1 MLLLGHTIR
10 FMKKLLLPKKSNP
23 WRAPGGLLSLGVT
36 SNALPPRPAA
46 SCSCAR
52 HGRPSARGFTLIEV
66 LVAIAILSF
75 GMLGMVGIQA
85 FALQANRD
93 ARIQAQAAV
102 FARELAEMMRGNKA
116 IAVLTTATSNPYLG
130 SFSSPLAL
138 ATPNYCLRV
147 ANAATG
153 CTSTTDIASA
163 EMTDWLTRVDAA
175 LPGARVVVCYDSA
188 PYDSNGL
195 PQWDCTSP
203 VGGSNDIAVIK
214 IGWTRTNTDRS
225 QTGSNALLSAADTG
239 SRPYI
244 ILPVTSGN
252 SL

>member
-1 MLLLGHTIR
+1 
-10 FMKKLLLPKKSNP
+10 MKKPLLPRVPSYHG
-23 WRAPGGLLSLGVT
+23 APRSLRRPPDALSLRPRA
-36 SNALPPRPAA
+36 SLFNAK
-46 SCSCAR
+46 
-52 HGRPSARGFTLIEV
+52 HGRSSTHGFTLIEV

-93 ARIQAQAAV
+93 ARIQAQAVV

-116 IAVLTTATSNPYLG
+116 VAVLTAATSNPYLG

-153 CTSTTDIASA
+153 CTSTTDIASS

-195 PQWDCTSP
+195 PQWTCTSP
-203 VGGSNDIAVIK
+203 TGGSNDIAVIK

-225 QTGSNALLSAADTG
+225 QTGSNALLTAADTG

>member
-1 MLLLGHTIR
+1 
-10 FMKKLLLPKKSNP
+10 MKKPLLPRVPSH
-23 WRAPGGLLSLGVT
+23 RGAPRSLRLVPD
-36 SNALPPRPAA
+36 ALPLRPTA
-46 SCSCAR
+46 SRSDAR
-52 HGRPSARGFTLIEV
+52 YGRPSTHGFTLIEV

-93 ARIQAQAAV
+93 ARIQAQAVV

-116 IAVLTTATSNPYLG
+116 VAVLTTATSNPYLG

-195 PQWDCTSP
+195 PKWACTSP
-203 VGGSNDIAVIK
+203 TGGSNDIAVIK

-225 QTGSNALLSAADTG
+225 QTGSNALLTAADTD